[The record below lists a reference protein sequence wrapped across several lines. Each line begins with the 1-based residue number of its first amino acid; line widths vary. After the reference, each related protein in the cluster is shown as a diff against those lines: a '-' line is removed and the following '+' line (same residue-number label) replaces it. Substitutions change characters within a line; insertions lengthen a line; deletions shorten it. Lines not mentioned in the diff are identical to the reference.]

1 LKEHKTFLG
10 SIGERMSLGRADL
23 EFSEMYDTE
32 DLQPQ
37 GGQDCRWVPLG
48 GVKDATADTL
58 SLVQNGEIKSVEHG
72 SLITAEM
79 LDDLLKENPRLA
91 SRASQES
98 KVNWVWLAVAVA
110 LAAILFT

>member
-1 LKEHKTFLG
+1 
-10 SIGERMSLGRADL
+10 MSLARTDL
-23 EFSEMYDTE
+23 QFSEMYDTG

-37 GGQDCRWVPLG
+37 SPDCRWVPLG

-79 LDDLLKENPRLA
+79 LDDLLKKNPRLA

-98 KVNWVWLAVAVA
+98 KGNWIWLAIAVA
-110 LAAILFT
+110 LLATLLT